1 MPVNYRPDL
10 LPFALPTRIGL
21 PYHGL
26 VRSDVLTLPDS
37 STRAYPATHEGTYDT
52 KRSICQRGRNY
63 AATVDSTG
71 EPATYR
77 WQNYAL
83 LSGEEHEIGGQQLGA
98 GSWIYSDANHSWR
111 VRLEKAEADYQI
123 TLTAYLVGPFGIV
136 QDDPLTMT
144 EVELDS
150 YTFTPVNRET
160 GVALSS
166 WSGAWRAVLYPPQY
180 GNQVIILMEP
190 PNSLFP
196 RWIEAVSLAI
206 TGNGAITGTVGS
218 GISASFTH
226 HKTAAETYG
235 GSIYHVGANLAGAVV
250 ESGYT
255 FDQVQDVTYGDEE
268 GVNYTYIQKT
278 GTYSLWVGSI
288 WTLEWDFDYTEK
300 YPTNAG
306 TPTTLH
312 AGSYPD
318 TVSGFGMKPANRDVI
333 SAEIDHPGGGVTHYL
348 VHLSAGLVATMD
360 NNTYWTPAVDPV
372 TGAYSMNR
380 ADEFYV

>member
-1 MPVNYRPDL
+1 M
-10 LPFALPTRIGL
+10 
-21 PYHGL
+21 
-26 VRSDVLTLPDS
+26 
-37 STRAYPATHEGTYDT
+37 
-52 KRSICQRGRNY
+52 
-63 AATVDSTG
+63 
-71 EPATYR
+71 
-77 WQNYAL
+77 
-83 LSGEEHEIGGQQLGA
+83 
-98 GSWIYSDANHSWR
+98 
-111 VRLEKAEADYQI
+111 
-123 TLTAYLVGPFGIV
+123 
-136 QDDPLTMT
+136 
-144 EVELDS
+144 
-150 YTFTPVNRET
+150 
-160 GVALSS
+160 
-166 WSGAWRAVLYPPQY
+166 
-180 GNQVIILMEP
+180 
-190 PNSLFP
+190 
-196 RWIEAVSLAI
+196 
-206 TGNGAITGTVGS
+206 
-218 GISASFTH
+218 
-226 HKTAAETYG
+226 
-235 GSIYHVGANLAGAVV
+235 
-250 ESGYT
+250 
-255 FDQVQDVTYGDEE
+255 TYGDEE